1 MEEKEKVKN
10 HIKTLSKTSTKKSPE
25 FDIDNILQ
33 KILISRK

>member
-10 HIKTLSKTSTKKSPE
+10 KINNPSKTSIKISSE